1 MPGPAPIDPAGL
13 KAVVAKN
20 KGKVVV
26 VNFWASWCV
35 PCKQEFPD
43 LVAAVKAG
51 GATLITIACDTPQD
65 AASKSAKFLTTQGA
79 TANAFFN
86 KANTDIA
93 AYLKWLEPKAPP
105 TSPIPRTYIFSP
117 SGKLIKA
124 MSGKHDAA
132 AFTAEIKAAKA
143 AK

>member
-1 MPGPAPIDPAGL
+1 MAGPAPIDLAGL
-13 KAVVAKN
+13 KAAVAKN

-43 LVAAVKAG
+43 LVAAVKAS
-51 GATLITIACDTPQD
+51 GATLITIACDSPQD
-65 AASKSAKFLTTQGA
+65 AATKSAKFLTTQNA

-93 AYLKWLEPKAPP
+93 SFLKWLEPKAPP
-105 TSPIPRTYIFSP
+105 TSPIPRTYFFSP
-117 SGKLIKA
+117 SGKLVKA
-124 MSGKHDAA
+124 MAGKHDAA
-132 AFTAEIKAAKA
+132 TFTKEITAAKA

>member
-1 MPGPAPIDPAGL
+1 MARLPLIDAGGL

-20 KGKVVV
+20 KRKVVI

-43 LVAAVKAG
+43 LMQAVKAT
-51 GATLITIACDTPQD
+51 GATLITVACDTPQD
-65 AASKSAKFLTTQGA
+65 ADTKSAQFLAKQGA
-79 TANAFFN
+79 LSNAFVN

-93 AYLKWLEPKAPP
+93 TYLKWLEPKAPP
-105 TSPIPRTYIFSP
+105 SSPIPRTYLFSP
-117 SGKLIKA
+117 SGKLVKA
-124 MSGKHDAA
+124 LAGKHDAA
-132 AFTAEIKAAKA
+132 TFTAEINAAKA

>member
-1 MPGPAPIDPAGL
+1 MPGPAPIDPMIL

-43 LVAAVKAG
+43 LVAAVKAS
-51 GATLITIACDTPQD
+51 GATLVTIACDSPQD
-65 AASKSAKFLTTQGA
+65 AATKSAKFLATQGA
-79 TANAFFN
+79 TSNAFFN

-93 AYLKWLEPKAPP
+93 AFLKWLEPKAPP
-105 TSPIPRTYIFSP
+105 ASPIPRTYLFST
-117 SGKLIKA
+117 SGKLVKA
-124 MSGKHDAA
+124 MAGKHDAA
-132 AFTAEIKAAKA
+132 TFTKEINAAKT

>member
-1 MPGPAPIDPAGL
+1 MPGPTPIDPTGL

-35 PCKQEFPD
+35 PCKQEFPE
-43 LVAAVKAG
+43 LVAAVKAS
-51 GATLITIACDTPQD
+51 GATLVTIACDSPQD
-65 AASKSAKFLTTQGA
+65 AATKSAKFLTTQGA

-86 KANTDIA
+86 KANTDITA
-93 AYLKWLEPKAPP
+93 FLKWLEPGAPA
-105 TSPIPRTYIFSP
+105 SAPIPRTYLFSS
-117 SGKLIKA
+117 SGKLVKA
-124 MSGKHDAA
+124 MAGKHDGAT
-132 AFTAEIKAAKA
+132 FTKEINAAKA

>member
-1 MPGPAPIDPAGL
+1 MPGPAPIDVNGL
-13 KAVVAKN
+13 KATIAKN

-43 LVAAVKAG
+43 LVAAVKAT
-51 GATLITIACDTPQD
+51 GATLITVACDSPQD
-65 AASKSAKFLTTQGA
+65 AATKSAKFLTTQGA
-79 TANAFFN
+79 TTNAFFN

-93 AYLKWLEPKAPP
+93 TYLKWLEPKAPA
-105 TSPIPRTYIFSP
+105 TSPIPRTYIFAP
-117 SGKLIKA
+117 SGKLVKA
-124 MSGKHDAA
+124 LAGKHDAA
-132 AFTAEIKAAKA
+132 TFTKEIAAAKT